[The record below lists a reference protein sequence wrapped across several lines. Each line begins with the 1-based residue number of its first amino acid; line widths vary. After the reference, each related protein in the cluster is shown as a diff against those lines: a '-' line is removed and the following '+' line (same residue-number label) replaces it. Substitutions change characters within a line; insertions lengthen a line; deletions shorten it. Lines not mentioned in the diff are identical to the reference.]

1 MSARAAEQ
9 AAGAGPEPAP
19 RPRLRGWSHLAAVV
33 PTIVLTVL
41 LVVLAR
47 GGVWV
52 KLALALYG
60 LASVQLFAV
69 SGIYHAFPWSP
80 RLKARLRRIDH
91 ANIFVLVAATYTPI
105 CVALLGVAWMASIL
119 GTVWG
124 LALIGIAVVV
134 PSRRIPR
141 WVTALCYL
149 LQGWVAIVA
158 LPVITSAAGGAGLA
172 MILVAG
178 ALYTGGALVYTFRRP
193 RLWPTVFGYHEI
205 FHVMVIAANA
215 VFAAFMLSRVV
226 SH

>member
-1 MSARAAEQ
+1 MGGPHPE
-9 AAGAGPEPAP
+9 AGI
-19 RPRLRGWSHLAAVV
+19 RPLLRGWSHLLATAPALAV
-33 PTIVLTVL
+33 TIL

-52 KLALALYG
+52 RLTLGVYG
-60 LASVQLFAV
+60 LASVWLFAV
-69 SGIYHAFPWSP
+69 SGVYHVFAWSP
-80 RLKARLRRIDH
+80 RTKARLRRIDH
-91 ANIFVLVAATYTPI
+91 ANIFVFVAATYTPI

-134 PSRRIPR
+134 PARRIPR
-141 WVTALCYL
+141 WLQAGCYL
-149 LQGWVAIVA
+149 LQGWVAIIA

-178 ALYTGGALVYTFRRP
+178 VLYTGGAVVYALRWP
-193 RLWPTVFGYHEI
+193 RLWPTVFGYHEV

-215 VFAAFMLSRVV
+215 VFAAFMLNRVV
-226 SH
+226 LR